1 MNILIAVVGGFA
13 SGIFLRSLFFNSWWP
28 VVFVLLL
35 AALIGAFAFAR
46 PRLAYS
52 LGAVFF
58 MFCVLGMLRS
68 SLAET
73 SLPKPFLNDLR
84 HRVTYEGVVV
94 SDPDVRDTNQRFQ
107 IRVTAADVTTRMLV
121 VAPRVTR
128 VAVGEWVSVSG
139 TLQVPEAFATE
150 GGRVFRYDR
159 YLQRDDVRFIL
170 NYAYVRV
177 ASEAPPYS
185 LPANLA
191 RVKHSF
197 INGIQAVLPEPYSSL
212 ASGVVIGGKS
222 GLGSD
227 LQDAFIKSGLI
238 QIIVLSGYNV
248 MIVAEWVVAA
258 LALTRLKRH
267 WGALA
272 GGIALLLFVGVAG
285 FSATALRAALMAL
298 IALYARAT
306 GRTYAAGRALLVVVL
321 AMLIWNPL
329 YLVFDPGFGLSV
341 AATAGLI
348 WLAPIIE
355 MLFVGKAEPAQKE
368 MPRAS
373 TPFWVNALATT
384 LAAQIAVLP
393 LLLYET
399 GNLSLVA
406 VPANLLT
413 APMIPLAMGLSA
425 LAGLAGMCFSTIAP
439 VLALALGYPAYL
451 ASSYILFIATETAA
465 LPYAAV
471 SLPAF
476 PFWLVLLA
484 YTALIALAKRFS
496 TTLQLRFAKNASI

>member
-1 MNILIAVVGGFA
+1 MSFLVAISTGFA
-13 SGIFLRSLFFNSWWP
+13 SGIFLRSLFFDSWWP
-28 VVFVLLL
+28 MVFVLLF
-35 AALIGAFAFAR
+35 AALIGAFAFVK
-46 PRLAYS
+46 PRRTYV
-52 LGAVFF
+52 LGTLFF
-58 MFCVLGMLRS
+58 IFVALGMLRA
-68 SLAET
+68 SLADT
-73 SLPKPFLNDLR
+73 PLPRAFVPDLR

-107 IRVTAADVTTRMLV
+107 MRVTSERTTTRMLV
-121 VAPRVTR
+121 VTSRATS
-128 VAVGEWVSVSG
+128 VAVGERVSVSG
-139 TLQVPEAFATE
+139 TLLVPEAFAAE
-150 GGRVFRYDR
+150 GGRVFRYDK
-159 YLQRDDVRFIL
+159 YLQRDGVRFIL

-177 ASEAPPYS
+177 VEEAPRYS
-185 LPANLA
+185 ISAALA

-197 INGIQAVLPEPYSSL
+197 VNGIQAVLPEPYSSL

-227 LQDAFIKSGLI
+227 LQDAFITSGLI

-248 MIVAEWVVAA
+248 MIVAEWVMAA

-267 WGALA
+267 WGAAA
-272 GGIALLLFVGVAG
+272 GALALLLFVGVAG

-306 GRTYAAGRALLVVVL
+306 GRTYAAGRALLVVIL
-321 AMLIWNPL
+321 LMLIWNPL
-329 YLVFDPGFGLSV
+329 YLVFDPGFELSV

-348 WLAPIIE
+348 WLAPMIE
-355 MLFVGKAEPAQKE
+355 MLLVGKA
-368 MPRAS
+368 PRTQEIVRAR
-373 TPFWVNALATT
+373 TPFWIDALATT

-425 LAGLAGMCFSTIAP
+425 LAGFAGMLFGAIAP
-439 VLALALGYPAYL
+439 TLALALGYPSYL
-451 ASSYILFIATETAA
+451 ASGYVLFIAKEAAA

-476 PFWLVLLA
+476 PFWLVLFA
-484 YTALIALAKRFS
+484 YAALIALAKRFS
-496 TTLQLRFAKNASI
+496 TTLQLRFAKKASI